1 MMTSHDA
8 QPLTPG
14 SLTPGKTILSEPIL
28 VTIITATRNAAEHL
42 LRLLAS
48 IRHQSYRHFQWIV
61 IDGAST
67 DGTTGLLRRHA
78 VEIDTWL
85 SEPDRGVY
93 DAWNKG
99 ITLARGDYV
108 CFLGADDAWA
118 EPSSLARMVAS
129 TNGTAFDLVSARAA
143 VVDGQGRVVRTF
155 GEPWSRARMNRR
167 QVVAH
172 PGMLIARRLF
182 LRYGMFDAGYTIAGD
197 YEWLMRLGPAVNAA
211 YLDEVTVR
219 MGAGGLSERRLL
231 KVLSETRA
239 IQIRYGN
246 DNGLWRDLNL
256 TWYGSRIILGR
267 LYRRLSAGSR
277 LRETT
282 H

>member
-1 MMTSHDA
+1 
-8 QPLTPG
+8 
-14 SLTPGKTILSEPIL
+14 
-28 VTIITATRNAAEHL
+28 
-42 LRLLAS
+42 
-48 IRHQSYRHFQWIV
+48 
-61 IDGAST
+61 
-67 DGTTGLLRRHA
+67 
-78 VEIDTWL
+78 
-85 SEPDRGVY
+85 
-93 DAWNKG
+93 
-99 ITLARGDYV
+99 
-108 CFLGADDAWA
+108 
-118 EPSSLARMVAS
+118 
-129 TNGTAFDLVSARAA
+129 
-143 VVDGQGRVVRTF
+143 
-155 GEPWSRARMNRR
+155 MNRR